1 MVAAVRRECP
11 SEATFV
17 EPKGG
22 FYLWLKMPQGV
33 DEEVLVHRCVN
44 EGVVFVTGKTFDP
57 DEHPNGYIR
66 LSFSNTPED
75 QIETGIRI
83 LGEQMKHMMA

>member
-1 MVAAVRRECP
+1 VR
-11 SEATFV
+11 
-17 EPKGG
+17 
-22 FYLWLKMPQGV
+22 
-33 DEEVLVHRCVN
+33 RCVN

-83 LGEQMKHMMA
+83 LGEQMKQMMA